1 MLSGQHVVGKGSC
14 VGQTLQGRV
23 QETCVAQVMET
34 CSNAVTLVPF
44 QAEPLWG
51 KQDLLRK
58 SNAIPTGHH
67 HCMIQKKNRHT
78 LHIKTITTYCCILKV
93 ALQQPFNI
101 NSKDKHLPCSLGLS
115 TCSAVLLLPFTV
127 APIVGAI
134 QAVLALES
142 SVAEGLTLQLEL
154 LLSMSLEEKGVRE
167 LECLHR
173 TDSRSDFSG
182 GLSTMVIIHFLWKNR
197 RQLNHF

>member
-1 MLSGQHVVGKGSC
+1 MCCPGYG
-14 VGQTLQGRV
+14 
-23 QETCVAQVMET
+23 
-34 CSNAVTLVPF
+34 
-44 QAEPLWG
+44 
-51 KQDLLRK
+51 DLLQCGGPGSISSR
-58 SNAIPTGHH
+58 AALGETGPFEEEQCHPH
-67 HCMIQKKNRHT
+67 WSSP
-78 LHIKTITTYCCILKV
+78 LHDTKEKQTYITHQDYNITYCCILKV